1 MADGLIVFD
10 CLDSDVLAE
19 ARKQELNISREFAIY
34 RSRLIKSAV
43 EVGVYQNASGSNVE
57 WHDEIITA
65 CLTKRSIPPWQELP
79 SLTAPAFEFTRVQ
92 ITNETSLGAAIRMRD
107 QGLSPLVLNF
117 ANGTSPGGG
126 FFRGATAQEES
137 LCRCSALYWTLVGDP
152 MYLHHACH
160 FEVESTD
167 WGIVSPQVPF
177 ICNDSG
183 TFFDNPILIDIV
195 TSAAPYAPK
204 VGKPRSRELLRD
216 RIQRI
221 LHIAA
226 GQRYTSLVLGA
237 WGCGAFGNDPIQTAE
252 DFKAA
257 IVNNF
262 NRQFTDIV
270 FAIADWSPQRK
281 FLRPFYDVF
290 SDP

>member
-1 MADGLIVFD
+1 MNDGLIVLD

-19 ARKQELNISREFAIY
+19 ARKQELNISRDFAIY
-34 RSRLIKSAV
+34 RSRLVKTAV
-43 EVGVYQNASGSNVE
+43 ELGIYQNAFGNDVE
-57 WHDEIITA
+57 WRDEIIAA
-65 CLTKRSIPPWQELP
+65 CLSKRSIPPWLELP
-79 SLTAPAFEFTRVQ
+79 PLPASGFEFTRVQ
-92 ITNETSLGAAIRMRD
+92 VTNETSLGAALRLRD

-137 LCRCSALYWTLVGDP
+137 LCHCSSLYWTLVSDP
-152 MYLHHACH
+152 MYLHHAYR

-195 TSAAPYAPK
+195 TSAAPYAPA
-204 VGKPRSRELLRD
+204 VGQPRSRELLRD

-221 LHIAA
+221 LHIAV
-226 GQRYTSLVLGA
+226 GQNYTSLVLGA
-237 WGCGAFGNDPIQTAE
+237 WGCGAFGNDPRQTAE
-252 DFKAA
+252 DFKVA
-257 IVNNF
+257 IVSNF
-262 NRQFTDIV
+262 NRQFTDVV
-270 FAIADWSPQRK
+270 FAIADWSPQRR
-281 FLRPFYDVF
+281 FLRPFHDVF
-290 SDP
+290 SGP

>member
-1 MADGLIVFD
+1 MADGLIVLD

-19 ARKQELNISREFAIY
+19 ARKQELNISQDFAVY
-34 RSRLIKSAV
+34 RSQLVKTAV
-43 EVGVYQNASGSNVE
+43 ELGVYQNASSNDVE
-57 WHDEIITA
+57 WHDEIIAA
-65 CLTKRSIPPWQELP
+65 CLTKRSIPPWEELP
-79 SLTAPAFEFTRVQ
+79 PLSAPAFEFTHVQ
-92 ITNETSLGAAIRMRD
+92 VTNETSLGAALRMRD
-107 QGLSPLVLNF
+107 QGLRPLVLNF
-117 ANGTSPGGG
+117 ANGISPGGG

-137 LCRCSALYWTLVGDP
+137 LCRCSSLYWTLVGDP
-152 MYLHHACH
+152 MYLHHAYQ

-195 TSAAPYAPK
+195 TSAAPYAPS
-204 VGKPRSRELLRD
+204 VGQPRSRELLRD

-226 GQRYTSLVLGA
+226 GQNYTSLVLGA
-237 WGCGAFGNDPIQTAE
+237 WGCGAFYNDPRQTAE

-270 FAIADWSPQRK
+270 FAIADWSPQRR
-281 FLRPFYDVF
+281 FLRPFHAVF
-290 SDP
+290 LGQ